1 VIGMLELTLKR
12 ADQGHLDRPAIEV
25 AYNSAKDL
33 LELIGDILDIARI
46 ESGRL
51 SLAPERVNLR
61 EVIESVVRVFD
72 GLARQKTLSLLL
84 EFTPDLE
91 HTEVLIDPLRFK
103 QVLSNLI
110 SNAIKFTERGQVK
123 IKVEVSA
130 TELPQQVE
138 MKLVVEDTGIG
149 ISRDDQMRLFEPFAQ
164 ADNSGQLARSG
175 AGLGLVICRSLC
187 AMMGG
192 QLNLSSVPM
201 VGTQVHVSLKMN
213 RLQALQVAEE
223 LKPAATSNVPV
234 LNVLVVDDHPANRL
248 LMCQQLGYLGHQY
261 TAAQN
266 GASGFQAWRQERFD
280 LVIADCNMPI
290 MNGYELSR
298 SIREYEEREQLTPCV
313 VLGFTANAQ
322 PEEKQRCAQAGMDD
336 CLFKPINL
344 TALERQLAKISPQP
358 SGMTLDIGNFEALTG
373 GDPHMSRL
381 LLEELL
387 SSSRQDRQ
395 ELVALIAAQALPEEI
410 IEQAHKI
417 KGAARIVQA
426 SALASQCEAVEQA
439 CARGDDRPLI
449 EAGVKSLEKLMLEL
463 ERMLQVR
470 LDELDG

>member
-1 VIGMLELTLKR
+1 MLELTLKR

-72 GLARQKTLSLLL
+72 GLARQKTLSLVL
-84 EFTPDLE
+84 EFTPDAGD
-91 HTEVLIDPLRFK
+91 TDVLIDPLRFK
-103 QVLSNLI
+103 QVLSNLV

-123 IKVEVSA
+123 IKVQLKA
-130 TELPQQVE
+130 TGQPQQIE

-149 ISRDDQMRLFEPFAQ
+149 INREDQLRLFEPFAQ
-164 ADNSGQLARSG
+164 ADNSGHLARSG

-192 QLNLSSVPM
+192 QLSLSSVPM
-201 VGTQVHVSLKMN
+201 VGTQVHVSLKMTS
-213 RLQALQVAEE
+213 LQPVKAVDKLE
-223 LKPAATSNVPV
+223 PAATTPAPV

-248 LMCQQLGYLGHQY
+248 LMCQQLGFLGHQF
-261 TAAQN
+261 TAAHH
-266 GASGFQAWRQERFD
+266 GAAGFQAWREEHFD

-290 MNGYELSR
+290 MNGYELSH
-298 SIREYEEREQLTPCV
+298 SIREYEQREQKTPCV
-313 VLGFTANAQ
+313 ILGFTANAQ
-322 PEEKQRCAQAGMDD
+322 PEEKQRCFNAGMND
-336 CLFKPINL
+336 CLFKPISL
-344 TALERQLAKISPQP
+344 TALEQQLAQVCPLPMRSVF
-358 SGMTLDIGNFEALTG
+358 TLQSLDAMTG
-373 GDPHMSRL
+373 GDPQLSQR

-387 SSSRQDRQ
+387 SSSRHDRAELMALLAQQAAPQD
-395 ELVALIAAQALPEEI
+395 L

-417 KGAARIVQA
+417 KGAARIIQA
-426 SALASQCEAVEQA
+426 DILAGQCEALEQA
-439 CARGDDRPLI
+439 CGQGENQHVI
-449 EAGVKSLEKLMLEL
+449 EVGIKAMEKSMLEL
-463 ERMLQVR
+463 ERMLQMQ
-470 LDELDG
+470 LDVLERR